1 MAPTVADRQ
10 DCALM
15 DGAPTQTWRVLTWN
29 VRGSAQPDVDRLAEV
44 VRSYEPDV
52 LALQEIQPL
61 QARRLAA
68 GLGWQH
74 HWGRKHYPY
83 THAMWWRA
91 EGLAIMSPHRLSA
104 VARQSISPG
113 VHAYTWRHRVLLAAD
128 VERAGARLRV
138 VDTHLAAHA
147 SGADERIVQAGRVAA
162 RVRSDAA
169 PLTVVAGDLNAPGEV
184 EVIREFRAA
193 GLRDPGG
200 GPTNPSIAP
209 TQRLDYV
216 LIPEQA
222 RLVEQS
228 EPDGG
233 EWWWSLSDHVPVLVA
248 FEV

>member
-1 MAPTVADRQ
+1 MTESAT
-10 DCALM
+10 M
-15 DGAPTQTWRVLTWN
+15 TWRVLTWN
-29 VRGSAQPDVDRLAEV
+29 VRGSARPDIAALGDVI
-44 VRSYEPDV
+44 RSYSPDV

-68 GLGWQH
+68 LLGWHH

-83 THAMWWRA
+83 SHAMWWRA

-104 VARQSISPG
+104 VARESISPG

-128 VERAGARLRV
+128 ITRDASTLRIV
-138 VDTHLAAHA
+138 NTHLAAHS
-147 SGADERIVQAGRVAA
+147 SGADERITQAGRVAA
-162 RVRSDAA
+162 RVRADAA
-169 PLTVVAGDLNAPGEV
+169 PITVVAGDLNAPGEV
-184 EVIREFRAA
+184 EVIREFRAV

-222 RLVEQS
+222 RLIDQS

-233 EWWWSLSDHVPVLVA
+233 EWWWTLSDHVPVLVA
-248 FEV
+248 FDV

>member
-1 MAPTVADRQ
+1 
-10 DCALM
+10 M
-15 DGAPTQTWRVLTWN
+15 DEVRTGIWRVLTWN
-29 VRGSAQPDVDRLAEV
+29 VRGSARPDIADLADV
-44 VRSYEPDV
+44 VRSFSPDV

-68 GLGWQH
+68 LLGWQH

-83 THAMWWRA
+83 GHVLWWRA
-91 EGLAIMSPHRLSA
+91 EGLAIMSPHPLSA
-104 VARQSISPG
+104 LARQSISPG
-113 VHAYTWRHRVLLAAD
+113 VHTYTWRHRVLVAAD
-128 VERAGARLRV
+128 VQRPDGSCLRV

-162 RVRSDAA
+162 RVRADAA

-184 EVIREFRAA
+184 EVIRELRAV

-216 LIPEQA
+216 LIPEHA

-228 EPDGG
+228 QPDGG
-233 EWWWSLSDHVPVLVA
+233 EWWWALSDHVPVLVA